1 MSFLPDSPSSFS
13 TATST
18 GSPWQSQP
26 ALRVTWNPCMVLNRG
41 KRSLKTRASMW
52 CTPGMPFAV
61 GGPS

>member
-18 GSPWQSQP
+18 GRPWQSQP
-26 ALRVTWNPCMVLNRG
+26 PCRGTWKPCMVLNRG
-41 KRSLKTRASMW
+41 KTSLKTRASMW
-52 CTPGMPFAV
+52 CTPGMPLAV